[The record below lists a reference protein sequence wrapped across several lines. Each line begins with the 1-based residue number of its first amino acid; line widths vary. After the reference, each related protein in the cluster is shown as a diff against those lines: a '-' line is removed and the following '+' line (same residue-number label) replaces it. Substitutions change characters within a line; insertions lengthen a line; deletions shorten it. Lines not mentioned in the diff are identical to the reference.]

1 MLRFLKIVFIL
12 FSVTVLHSCKSKK
25 AKLAWRANFPKIG
38 SQSSPRAVDLNSDGV
53 LDIVMGAGENEF
65 QKSAFGVLAL
75 DGNTGN
81 LLWKHDCIDQVYGSP
96 VFEDINADGT
106 SDIFIGGRSNQL
118 YAIDGKTGK
127 NIWTWKPKYTEHPK
141 LKYADRNMQNP
152 VVIPDKNGDGIKDLL
167 VICGGN
173 AKAEPFKK
181 DGRLAGV
188 LMILNSKN
196 GDVLAA
202 DIMPD
207 GGEAYM
213 PPLYVKQKDGS
224 EQILFGTG
232 GETLNGNLFVTDMKD
247 LMQNDISKARIM
259 ASDTGHGFIAPACAA
274 DINDDGI
281 FDFVAISHG
290 SKIFAIDGKSLT
302 TIWKQNVPNTES
314 SNAFAVGYFTNDKT
328 PDFFTFVSKGVWP
341 DSKGSVQVMLD
352 GKTGAIAYQNQLG
365 CTGFSSPVVYDLNND
380 GRQDAIISI
389 NEYNCERGYVSSE
402 KLDIQNKLLVI
413 DFANNS
419 TQEIDTAPRLKN
431 IFTTPYL
438 SDLDGDGYLDIVYG
452 QYFSATSDL
461 ILFMGMDIKR
471 VSTNVKIRSKIQWE
485 GYMGNNGAS
494 VFEP

>member
-1 MLRFLKIVFIL
+1 M
-12 FSVTVLHSCKSKK
+12 
-25 AKLAWRANFPKIG
+25 
-38 SQSSPRAVDLNSDGV
+38 
-53 LDIVMGAGENEF
+53 
-65 QKSAFGVLAL
+65 
-75 DGNTGN
+75 
-81 LLWKHDCIDQVYGSP
+81 
-96 VFEDINADGT
+96 
-106 SDIFIGGRSNQL
+106 
-118 YAIDGKTGK
+118 
-127 NIWTWKPKYTEHPK
+127 
-141 LKYADRNMQNP
+141 
-152 VVIPDKNGDGIKDLL
+152 
-167 VICGGN
+167 ICGGN

-181 DGRLAGV
+181 EERVAGV

-196 GDVLAA
+196 GDVIAA

-213 PPLYVKQKDGS
+213 PPLYVMQKDGS

-232 GETLNGNLFVTDMKD
+232 GETLNGNLFVTDIKNLMK
-247 LMQNDISKARIM
+247 NDISKARIV
-259 ASDTGHGFIAPACAA
+259 ASDIGHGFIAPACAA
-274 DINDDGI
+274 DINDDEI

-290 SKIFAIDGKSLT
+290 SRIFAIDGKSLT
-302 TIWKQNVPNTES
+302 SIWKQNVPHTES

-352 GKTGAIAYQNQLG
+352 GKTGAIDYQNQLG

-389 NEYNCERGYVSSE
+389 NEYNCDRGYVSSE

-471 VSTNVKIRSKIQWE
+471 VSTNVKLRSKIQWE

-494 VFEP
+494 VFKP